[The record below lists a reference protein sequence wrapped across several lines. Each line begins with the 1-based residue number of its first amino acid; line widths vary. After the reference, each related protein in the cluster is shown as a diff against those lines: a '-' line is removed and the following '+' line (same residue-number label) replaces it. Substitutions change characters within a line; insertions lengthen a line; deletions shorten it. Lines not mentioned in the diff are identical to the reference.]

1 MKIMV
6 HSISEKVGLIK
17 KLLEELPATEF
28 LVIGS
33 RVGL

>member
-1 MKIMV
+1 MKVMV
-6 HSISEKVGLIK
+6 HSISEKVSLIK
-17 KLLEELPATEF
+17 KLLEELPTSEF

>member
-17 KLLEELPATEF
+17 KLLEELPASEF